1 MELTALL
8 ERMKLDH
15 LAHQI
20 DAVCEQ
26 AAGRDLD
33 YKAFLAQ
40 ALETEYRGRFQRGIE
55 ARLKQARFPWL
66 KNLEQFDFDFQP
78 SLDRK
83 LVRELAGMSFVER
96 AHNVVLLGPP
106 GVGKTHLAIALGMK
120 AVEAGYS
127 ALFLTLEQL
136 MTRLTR
142 ARHENRL
149 ERTLQQLV
157 YPKVVVLDEL
167 GYLPLSREEASLFFR
182 LLARRYERASL
193 IVTATKASS
202 TGARS
207 SRTTCSPPRSS
218 TDCSITH
225 HAQHQ
230 GRELPAQ
237 GEAPRRAARPGPPTP
252 TRGGDHRQ
260 LTAPDQDLGVTRRR
274 DRGSCAIL
282 GGRIRTR
289 TSPSPQKPA
298 FRGQRSRRFGD
309 SLDGEK
315 RTSHPGVDNEALG
328 EFRDEAGF
336 EGRDDESD
344 LSWREE
350 DHGGPQLP

>member
-15 LAHQI
+15 LADQL
-20 DAVCEQ
+20 DTVCEE

-33 YKAFLAQ
+33 YKTFLTQ
-40 ALETEYRGRFQRGIE
+40 ALETEYRGRFQRGVE
-55 ARLKQARFPWL
+55 ARVKQARFPWV

-83 LVRELAGMSFVER
+83 VVRELAGLSFVER

-127 ALFLTLEQL
+127 VLFLSLEQL

-157 YPKVVVLDEL
+157 YPKVLVLDEL

-182 LLARRYERASL
+182 LLVRRYERASM
-193 IVTATKASS
+193 IVTSNKSFLDWGEIFQDHVLATAILD
-202 TGARS
+202 RLL
-207 SRTTCSPPRSS
+207 
-218 TDCSITH
+218 H
-225 HAQHQ
+225 HATTINIK
-230 GRELPAQ
+230 
-237 GEAPRRAARPGPPTP
+237 GESYRLKEKRRAGLL
-252 TRGGDHRQ
+252 GQ
-260 LTAPDQDLGVTRRR
+260 APQPLPEEV
-274 DRGSCAIL
+274 I
-282 GGRIRTR
+282 
-289 TSPSPQKPA
+289 PA
-298 FRGQRSRRFGD
+298 
-309 SLDGEK
+309 
-315 RTSHPGVDNEALG
+315 T
-328 EFRDEAGF
+328 
-336 EGRDDESD
+336 
-344 LSWREE
+344 
-350 DHGGPQLP
+350 